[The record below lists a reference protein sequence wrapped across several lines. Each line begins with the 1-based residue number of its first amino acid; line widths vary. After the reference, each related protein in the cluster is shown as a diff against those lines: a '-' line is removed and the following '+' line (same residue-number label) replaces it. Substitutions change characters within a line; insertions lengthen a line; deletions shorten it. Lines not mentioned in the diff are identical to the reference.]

1 MKLTL
6 RRSWFWRC
14 SQRRAALGD
23 RLGGPGLVAVGGQL
37 VAGER
42 GERALVARRH
52 LAPPAL
58 DGVGADALEDRREPG
73 DLVGHD
79 PAAVDPLEVE
89 HRAARS
95 AARGT
100 RTASGPRP
108 RGRRRCPRSGRRRT
122 RSGCRSTALR
132 PAWTPARPPLG
143 GRPGVVGP
151 ERHALERERDVAA
164 VAHEHDDVR
173 LGPDGEQVVD
183 VVDVVR
189 RLVRPAGLAE
199 LLRVGGERRLH
210 GEAEPARRVAGERDG
225 GRAAG
230 QLPERDLRVLPG
242 EPGQLLRGLRVS
254 RAALLPHR
262 GEVREVHRL
271 RRDRHVGARV
281 EDQPQHRRAG
291 PVVAHDEERRRHGR
305 A

>member
-6 RRSWFWRC
+6 RRSWFCRC
-14 SQRRAALGD
+14 SQARPALGD
-23 RLGGPGLVAVGGQL
+23 RLGGPGLVAVRGQL
-37 VAGER
+37 LAGEE

-52 LAPPAL
+52 LAPPPL
-58 DGVGADALEDRREPG
+58 HGVGADALEDRGEPG

-79 PAAVDPLEVE
+79 PAAVDALEVE
-89 HRAARS
+89 HRRLEAQPEERAQLPDLALGVGDDVLVAHADHAVRVPLDGLAAGVD
-95 AARGT
+95 A
-100 RTASGPRP
+100 P
-108 RGRRRCPRSGRRRT
+108 
-122 RSGCRSTALR
+122 
-132 PAWTPARPPLG
+132 RPPLR

-151 ERHALERERDVAA
+151 ERHPLERERDVAA
-164 VAHEHDDVR
+164 VAHEHHDAR
-173 LGPDGEQVVD
+173 LRPDGEEVVD

-210 GEAEPARRVAGERDG
+210 GEAEPARRVGGERDG
-225 GRAAG
+225 GRTAG

-281 EDQPQHRRAG
+281 EDQPQHRRAR